1 MDAGLIPTFGSF
13 AWTIAAFVVALSVIV
28 AIHEYG
34 HYIVGKWSG
43 IKAEVF
49 SIGFGPVIA
58 SRIGKDGTR
67 WQIAALPFGGYVKFM
82 GDTSA
87 ASDRPDEEV
96 LSAMTEEERRQTMH
110 GAPLWARAAT
120 VIAGP
125 AFNFVLSF
133 LLFAALLFARGV
145 ATDPIT
151 VESARSVPVEAEAL
165 LPGDV
170 LLEIRGVAVP
180 KTEEFSEFGAA
191 LEASPTLPYTV
202 LRDGAEIEIEGP
214 WLYPPFAASITPG
227 SAAEKGGVEE
237 GDVVTAIDGVPVY
250 DFGQLRDAV
259 GASDGNP
266 VTLSL
271 WRDGE
276 TRDVTLQPE
285 RRDLPLP
292 NGGFETRYLI
302 GIGGGLVFEPK
313 SEAPGLGEALLYG
326 VNQTIFIV
334 ESSVSGL
341 YHMIAGKIST
351 CNLSGPIGIAETSG
365 QAASQGWVSFLW
377 FIAVLS
383 TAVGFLNLFPIPVLD
398 GGHLVFHAFEWATGR
413 PPSDKA
419 LRYLMAGGLT
429 IMLALMLFAVGND
442 LFCP

>member
-1 MDAGLIPTFGSF
+1 MGKNTVINEFKDFIAKGNVMDMAVGIIIGAAFTAIVTSLVGDIINPIIALFTGGIDFSGWFYALDGNDYASLTAAEEAGAPVFAIGKFVMAVINFLI
-13 AWTIAAFVVALSVIV
+13 IAFVVFMLVKMV
-28 AIHEYG
+28 NR
-34 HYIVGKWSG
+34 V
-43 IKAEVF
+43 KA
-49 SIGFGPVIA
+49 
-58 SRIGKDGTR
+58 
-67 WQIAALPFGGYVKFM
+67 AAEK
-82 GDTSA
+82 
-87 ASDRPDEEV
+87 PDEVAPEV
-96 LSAMTEEERRQTMH
+96 ST
-110 GAPLWARAAT
+110 
-120 VIAGP
+120 GP
-125 AFNFVLSF
+125 SEL
-133 LLFAALLFARGV
+133 
-145 ATDPIT
+145 
-151 VESARSVPVEAEAL
+151 
-165 LPGDV
+165 DV

-259 GASDGNP
+259 GASDGNA
-266 VTLSL
+266 VTLSV